1 MLTFIIVSAFCLVV
15 LLGFWAEDNIVKT
28 YYKPL
33 VEPGTLDDCVLEE
46 DCVYEDI
53 LDTPIVNLAPT
64 RCTRCD
70 EPLHPKNSRATTTL
84 CTHCTLLLNSKRAN
98 RRENV

>member
-33 VEPGTLDDCVLEE
+33 VEPYPLEE
-46 DCVYEDI
+46 DCVYEDSFG
-53 LDTPIVNLAPT
+53 TQIVNLAPT
-64 RCTRCD
+64 RCARCD
-70 EPLHPKNSRATTTL
+70 EPLHPRNSRATDTM